1 MFSAFFFA
9 RMIRLLLD
17 DGPIGDARHIDERAD
32 IYINNLRMIRNLII
46 DMQNSVQ
53 AMKIRST
60 SDVLFNYCSGEI
72 KAINKFFKSETNR
85 VKADRVVS
93 IIIDSFTNIDR
104 NYATNFVNGREN
116 KISLK
121 FSQNS
126 EEKVEI
132 ERSLNNFY
140 KLTFYISPDRE
151 IRTEGQSIKASIES
165 AEDSYSELYKLF
177 YNEMIRRGMIR
188 SIPNLDEVIKYRFS
202 MDNDVYIGDSKEF
215 ENITFTAS
223 FGENQHR
230 EMLAFNMYKSLV
242 KTGNIN
248 KGLDSFSNLYGD
260 RQKDLLLEEFLR

>member
-9 RMIRLLLD
+9 RMIKLLLE

-53 AMKIRST
+53 AMKIKST
-60 SDVLFNYCSGEI
+60 SDVVFDYCAGEI
-72 KAINKFFKSETNR
+72 KAINKFFKNETNKA
-85 VKADRVVS
+85 KADRVVS
-93 IIIDSFTNIDR
+93 IIIDSFTNVDR

-140 KLTFYISPDRE
+140 KLTFYISPERD
-151 IRTEGQSIKASIES
+151 IKTGNQSIGALIEA
-165 AEDSYSELYKLF
+165 AEDSYSELYTLF
-177 YNEMIRRGMIR
+177 YNEMIRRGMIKP
-188 SIPNLDEVIKYRFS
+188 IPNLEEVIKYRFS

-215 ENITFTAS
+215 GNITFTPS
-223 FGENQHR
+223 FRENQHR

-248 KGLDSFSNLYGD
+248 RGLDSFSNLYGD